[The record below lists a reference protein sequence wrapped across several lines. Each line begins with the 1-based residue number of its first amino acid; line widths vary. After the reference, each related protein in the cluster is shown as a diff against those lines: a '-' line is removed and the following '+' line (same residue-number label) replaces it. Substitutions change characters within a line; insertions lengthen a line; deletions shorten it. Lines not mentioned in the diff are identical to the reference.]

1 MPERNSDILIMVP
14 AYNAGKYLDE
24 LITRVTKAVPE
35 AELLIIDDG
44 SSDDTREVLE
54 SHSVTVLVN
63 DPNRGKGY
71 TLERGFRYGRE
82 QGYSHVITIDA
93 DLQHLPEEL
102 PGFIKIR
109 KQYEV
114 VIGTRDIDLKIM
126 PFARWIT
133 NNLTS
138 IIISIFAGRRV
149 RDSQSGYRM
158 YSTDLVGRFKTRS
171 FRYDY
176 ESEQLLQTGLL
187 GARVGEVAVTTVYE
201 GSESS
206 INPFRDT
213 LRFIR
218 LLWQKLMT

>member
-1 MPERNSDILIMVP
+1 MPDRNSDILILVP

-24 LITRVTKAVPE
+24 LITRITNSVPE
-35 AELLIIDDG
+35 ADLLIIDDG
-44 SSDDTREVLE
+44 SSDNTQEVLRT
-54 SHSVTVLVN
+54 HNVTALVN

-71 TLERGFRYGRE
+71 TLERGFRYARDN
-82 QGYSHVITIDA
+82 GYGQVITIDA

-109 KQYEV
+109 NDYEV

-126 PFARWIT
+126 PFARWMT

-158 YSTDLVGRFKTRS
+158 YSTDIIGRFKTRS

>member
-1 MPERNSDILIMVP
+1 MPVRNSDILVLIP
-14 AYNAGKYLDE
+14 AYNAGQYLDE
-24 LITRVTKAVPE
+24 LITRVTKAAPG
-35 AELLIIDDG
+35 ADLLIIDDG
-44 SSDDTREVLE
+44 SSDNTTEILK
-54 SHSVTVLVN
+54 SHSVRSLKN
-63 DPNRGKGY
+63 DPNRGKGF
-71 TLERGFRYGRE
+71 TLDRGFRYASE
-82 QGYSHVITIDA
+82 HGYKQVVTIDA

-102 PGFIKIR
+102 PGFIEIKDN
-109 KQYEV
+109 YDV
-114 VIGTRDIDLKIM
+114 VIGTRAIDLRIM
-126 PFARWIT
+126 PFARWMT

-138 IIISIFAGRRV
+138 IIVSIFAGRRI

-158 YSTDLVGRFKTRS
+158 YSTDIIRKFRTRS

-187 GARVGEVAVTTVYE
+187 DARVGEVSVTTVYE